1 MSRYLF
7 IPVSLLLSSAL
18 VAQTSYQ
25 WSPQRTGSISG
36 GNNNTI
42 PFWAASGTYQQIHD
56 APTMG
61 STLSIKGLGM
71 RPAGNRTVRG
81 RSWEMRL
88 SCGHTS
94 LTSRAPS
101 TTFSTNL
108 GATPTIVF
116 GTASTWKK
124 FSWPDFTTS
133 GTTPAFTIPFA
144 SSYIYIA
151 PLGNFCFEWRHKNGS
166 ITTTMPMDASSGTRN
181 KGTSLPSTGTGC
193 TATGKTGPATA
204 TMTSVRPTTSN
215 YQHDL
220 EIALNNAAPNAN
232 AFLAFSL
239 ANSTTPVGNWCAPVV
254 NPLLLANVGTNGS
267 GSFKFTGDIAQ
278 LAGTP
283 PMNIYTQFAFADSG
297 LPSGIGLS
305 NVAGF
310 RTPDVPGVH
319 GICRIYKTTAFS
331 TTNGDELATVASGGT
346 RGYGLSLAFL
356 K

>member
-1 MSRYLF
+1 MVL
-7 IPVSLLLSSAL
+7 
-18 VAQTSYQ
+18 QD
-25 WSPQRTGSISG
+25 SPGV
-36 GNNNTI
+36 
-42 PFWAASGTYQQIHD
+42 
-56 APTMG
+56 
-61 STLSIKGLGM
+61 
-71 RPAGNRTVRG
+71 VR
-81 RSWEMRL
+81 
-88 SCGHTS
+88 
-94 LTSRAPS
+94 
-101 TTFSTNL
+101 FSTIL
-108 GATPTIVF
+108 SDV
-116 GTASTWKK
+116 
-124 FSWPDFTTS
+124 
-133 GTTPAFTIPFA
+133 
-144 SSYIYIA
+144 
-151 PLGNFCFEWRHKNGS
+151 
-166 ITTTMPMDASSGTRN
+166 
-181 KGTSLPSTGTGC
+181 
-193 TATGKTGPATA
+193 
-204 TMTSVRPTTSN
+204 SVRPTTSN

-305 NVAGF
+305 NV
-310 RTPDVPGVH
+310 PGAH
-319 GICRIYKTTAFS
+319 GICRVYETTAFS